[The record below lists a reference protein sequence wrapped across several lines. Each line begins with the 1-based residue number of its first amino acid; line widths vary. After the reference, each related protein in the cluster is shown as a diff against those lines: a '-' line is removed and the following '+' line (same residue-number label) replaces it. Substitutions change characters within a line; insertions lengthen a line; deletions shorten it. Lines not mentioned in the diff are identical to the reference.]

1 MAAGQ
6 FKNRREKL
14 IFLHGLM
21 QGTRSVYELMPT
33 EFLVVTQDDETQ
45 TFKSDNRIFTMDE
58 LSQFKKANPQTTII
72 KIIWD

>member
-1 MAAGQ
+1 ML
-6 FKNRREKL
+6 F
-14 IFLHGLM
+14 IHGLM

-45 TFKSDNRIFTMDE
+45 TFKDGNRVFTSESLSD
-58 LSQFKKANPQTTII
+58 FKRANPQTTVI